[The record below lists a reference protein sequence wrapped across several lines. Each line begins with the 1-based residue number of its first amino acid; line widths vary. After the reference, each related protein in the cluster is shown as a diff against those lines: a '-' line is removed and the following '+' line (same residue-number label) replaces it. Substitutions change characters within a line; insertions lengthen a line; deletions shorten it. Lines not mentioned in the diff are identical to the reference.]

1 MNKPVRPFFRVLS
14 LGLRYVED
22 ALLVVCACIFM
33 LLMFLG
39 AGDVIGRFFF
49 NSPITGTYELSTM
62 MMGAIVLLGWA
73 YTQRQGGHVAV
84 ELFYSK
90 FPPLAQRITA
100 VFGQL
105 LSLGL
110 FAVITY
116 KSWGI
121 AMSHT
126 VEGRSF
132 QTLDLPSGPFYFLV
146 PVGGFLICL
155 EIVLGLLADFGQEGR
170 PGS

>member
-1 MNKPVRPFFRVLS
+1 MVKRTTKSLFRILP
-14 LGLRYVED
+14 LGLRFIEN

-49 NSPITGTYELSTM
+49 SRPITGAYELSTM

-84 ELFYSK
+84 ELFYNK
-90 FPPLAQRITA
+90 FPPLFKRAAALFSQI
-100 VFGQL
+100 

-110 FAVITY
+110 FAIITY
-116 KSWGI
+116 KSWGV

-126 VEGRSF
+126 LEGRSF
-132 QTLDLPSGPFYFLV
+132 QTLDLASGPFHFLV
-146 PVGGFLICL
+146 PIGGFLICL
-155 EIVLGLLADFGQEGR
+155 EIILGFFASSEKAGQ
-170 PGS
+170 P